1 MVRVPVWTPQR
12 VRPSLELIRR
22 LFGPIRESRTYLRIL
37 YLLLALPLGV
47 VEFSFLVTALSFGFG
62 TAITLIGI
70 PVLVGTVWAW
80 RWLAQLERRIIGR
93 LLGTEIPEPYR
104 PDPPDTRWWK
114 RFAARVADPA
124 TWKDL
129 AFLLLQLPLGIVS
142 FGVAVSVIGFGLRL
156 LLAPA
161 FAEPFGDGDWIAWLD
176 INSTAGSIAAVPLG
190 ALILL
195 LGIPGLN
202 ALGRLYGWFA
212 GLLLGSNAD
221 PALTAQVHEL
231 EDARSRIIAAAD
243 AERRRIERDLHD
255 GAQQRLVALALNL
268 RMAEQRVDAGEP
280 GAAELVRQA
289 GEEAQLALRELRDL
303 ARGIHPAILTNRG
316 LPAALEDLASR
327 ATVPVDVLATP
338 DERLPD
344 PVEAA
349 AYFVVSECLANIG
362 KHAEATSATVSVR
375 AVDERLFVEVS
386 DDGRGGAGLD
396 GGSGMLGLLDRVGAL
411 GGTLTVDSPPG
422 QGTRVVAEIP
432 LTERAAADATD
443 GLRESGRVLPVEE
456 AERIQGERRRRLI
469 FRLGSLG
476 IVAAVLITIWAL
488 TDPGLPWIAWPLLAL
503 ALVGG
508 LDAWHVFSMPP
519 LSEDDLEGAA
529 DRSDELTR
537 LTRRRRLRHHIG
549 AHVILNVF
557 IVGVWLASNGTYFWP
572 AWVMLGSAVAIA
584 IKALPRRPFPRHR
597 GALEST
603 PP

>member
-1 MVRVPVWTPQR
+1 M
-12 VRPSLELIRR
+12 
-22 LFGPIRESRTYLRIL
+22 
-37 YLLLALPLGV
+37 
-47 VEFSFLVTALSFGFG
+47 
-62 TAITLIGI
+62 
-70 PVLVGTVWAW
+70 
-80 RWLAQLERRIIGR
+80 
-93 LLGTEIPEPYR
+93 
-104 PDPPDTRWWK
+104 
-114 RFAARVADPA
+114 
-124 TWKDL
+124 
-129 AFLLLQLPLGIVS
+129 
-142 FGVAVSVIGFGLRL
+142 
-156 LLAPA
+156 
-161 FAEPFGDGDWIAWLD
+161 
-176 INSTAGSIAAVPLG
+176 PLG

-202 ALGRLYGWFA
+202 ALARLYGWFA

-268 RMAEQRVDAGEP
+268 RMAEQRVDAGDP

-289 GEEAQLALRELRDL
+289 GEEAQLALKELRDL

-327 ATVPVDVLATP
+327 ATVPVDVVATP

-349 AYFVVSECLANIG
+349 AYFVVSECLANVG

-375 AVDERLFVEVS
+375 AVDERLYVEVS
-386 DDGRGGAGLD
+386 DDGRGGASLG
-396 GGSGMLGLLDRVGAL
+396 GGSGVQGLLDRVGAL

-422 QGTRVVAEIP
+422 QGTRMVGEIP
-432 LTERAAADATD
+432 LTERAAAEGTAAQ
-443 GLRESGRVLPVEE
+443 RESRRVLPVEE
-456 AERIQGERRRRLI
+456 AERIQGERRRRLS
-469 FRLGSLG
+469 FRLGSLA
-476 IVAAVLITIWAL
+476 IVAAVLVAIWAL

-519 LSEDDLEGAA
+519 LSEADLEGAT
-529 DRSDELTR
+529 DRGDELTR
-537 LTRRRRLRHHIG
+537 LTRRRGLRHHIG
-549 AHVILNVF
+549 AHVILNIF
-557 IVGVWLASNGTYFWP
+557 IVGVWVASNGTYFWP

-584 IKALPRRPFPRHR
+584 IKALPRGAFPRHR

>member
-1 MVRVPVWTPQR
+1 M
-12 VRPSLELIRR
+12 S
-22 LFGPIRESRTYLRIL
+22 
-37 YLLLALPLGV
+37 
-47 VEFSFLVTALSFGFG
+47 FS
-62 TAITLIGI
+62 I
-70 PVLVGTVWAW
+70 
-80 RWLAQLERRIIGR
+80 
-93 LLGTEIPEPYR
+93 
-104 PDPPDTRWWK
+104 
-114 RFAARVADPA
+114 
-124 TWKDL
+124 
-129 AFLLLQLPLGIVS
+129 
-142 FGVAVSVIGFGLRL
+142 AVSVIGFGLRL

-268 RMAEQRVDAGEP
+268 RMAEQRVNAGEP

-316 LPAALEDLASR
+316 LPAAVEDLASR

-422 QGTRVVAEIP
+422 HGTRVVAEIP

-443 GLRESGRVLPVEE
+443 ARRESGRVLPDEE
-456 AERIQGERRRRLI
+456 AERIQGERRRRLN

-476 IVAAVLITIWAL
+476 IVAAVLIAIWAL

-529 DRSDELTR
+529 DRSDELAR
-537 LTRRRRLRHHIG
+537 VTRRRRLRHHIG

-557 IVGVWLASNGTYFWP
+557 IVGVWVASNGTYFWP

-584 IKALPRRPFPRHR
+584 INALPRRPFPRHR